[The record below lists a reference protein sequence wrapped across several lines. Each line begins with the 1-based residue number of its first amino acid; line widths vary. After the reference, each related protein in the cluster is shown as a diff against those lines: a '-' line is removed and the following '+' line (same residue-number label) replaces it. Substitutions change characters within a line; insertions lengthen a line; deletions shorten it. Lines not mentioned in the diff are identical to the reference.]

1 MPIQREQSVGQRTFN
16 QAPQLQ
22 HDVVRHFQNVRG
34 SFNDALTQASLAF
47 NPEDA
52 MKFIPLPQGHRFF
65 DLFRR
70 QGELVSETL
79 TELSKSLLEGKSR
92 HMRLRDLEHEC
103 DDVTHQIHNLA
114 HGTFITPLEPEDI
127 LLLAS
132 SLDDVVD
139 LAEETGDKIDLYR
152 IQRISDPAKQMGEFL
167 AKAGIEIAIALD
179 QLEGFAQLKPHRLE
193 IHRLENEGD
202 SLTRA
207 AIGDLF
213 ATVSDASELVKWK
226 DVYDLLEA
234 TMDAC
239 EHAANV
245 METIAIKNA

>member
-1 MPIQREQSVGQRTFN
+1 MRITPVTPGR
-16 QAPQLQ
+16 
-22 HDVVRHFQNVRG
+22 
-34 SFNDALTQASLAF
+34 
-47 NPEDA
+47 
-52 MKFIPLPQGHRFF
+52 RFYE
-65 DLFRR
+65 LFRT
-70 QGELVSETL
+70 QGKLVSETL

-92 HMRLRDLEHEC
+92 HARLRDLEHEC
-103 DDVTHQIHNLA
+103 DDATHQIHNLVNSA
-114 HGTFITPLEPEDI
+114 FVTPLDEEDI

-152 IQRISDPAKQMGEFL
+152 IQTISDPAKQMGEYL
-167 AKAGIEIAIALD
+167 AQAGIEIAAALD
-179 QLEGFAQLKPHRLE
+179 RFEGFAELKPHRLE

-202 SLTRA
+202 RLTRA

-213 ATVSDASELVKWK
+213 SREKDASELVKWK

-245 METIAIKNA
+245 METVAIKNA

>member
-1 MPIQREQSVGQRTFN
+1 MRITPVTPGR
-16 QAPQLQ
+16 
-22 HDVVRHFQNVRG
+22 
-34 SFNDALTQASLAF
+34 
-47 NPEDA
+47 
-52 MKFIPLPQGHRFF
+52 RFYE
-65 DLFRR
+65 LFRT
-70 QGELVSETL
+70 QGKLVSETL

-92 HMRLRDLEHEC
+92 HARLRDLEHEC
-103 DDVTHQIHNLA
+103 DDATHQIHNLVNS
-114 HGTFITPLEPEDI
+114 TFITPFDQEDI

-132 SLDDVVD
+132 SLDDIVD

-152 IQRISDPAKQMGEFL
+152 IQAITDPAKQMGEFL
-167 AKAGIEIAIALD
+167 AKAGIEIAAALD

-202 SLTRA
+202 TLTRT
-207 AIGDLF
+207 AIGQLF
-213 ATVSDASELVKWK
+213 STVGEASELVKWK

>member
-1 MPIQREQSVGQRTFN
+1 MK
-16 QAPQLQ
+16 
-22 HDVVRHFQNVRG
+22 
-34 SFNDALTQASLAF
+34 LT
-47 NPEDA
+47 PVT
-52 MKFIPLPQGHRFF
+52 PGRRFYE
-65 DLFRR
+65 LFRT
-70 QGELVSETL
+70 QGKLVSETL

-92 HMRLRDLEHEC
+92 HARLRDLEHEC
-103 DDVTHQIHNLA
+103 DDATHQIHNLVNSA
-114 HGTFITPLEPEDI
+114 FITPIDEGDI

-152 IQRISDPAKQMGEFL
+152 IQSITDPARQMGEFL
-167 AKAGIEIAIALD
+167 AKAGVEIAAALD
-179 QLEGFAQLKPHRLE
+179 QLEGFTQLKPHRLE

-202 SLTRA
+202 RLTRT

-213 ATVSDASELVKWK
+213 STVSDAAELVKWK

-234 TMDAC
+234 TMDSC